1 MRDSAER
8 DIGRFDGLPQSRL
21 GLGCNGDLRLVSN
34 RDSLRWGRETAGGEM
49 L

>member
-8 DIGRFDGLPQSRL
+8 GIGRFDGLPESRL
-21 GLGCNGDLRLVSN
+21 DLGCNGDLRLVFN
-34 RDSLRWGRETAGGEM
+34 RDSL

>member
-34 RDSLRWGRETAGGEM
+34 RDSLR
-49 L
+49 